1 MIEKLF
7 SDPNAQHL
15 ASVFLL
21 VMLVFALL
29 SFVVSELTR
38 NYSQVDKLWS
48 LMPIIYSAIAA
59 SHEPSPRV
67 IIMLLMTIVWGIRL
81 SYNFSRKGGYN
92 IIPWRGEED
101 FRWKIM
107 SEVPAL
113 KGRIRFGIFNLV
125 FISFYQH
132 FLILLFCTPVLIAV
146 EKGATPLNFIDIIA
160 VVLMAA
166 SIFLETVADNQLYR
180 FHLIKKQVN
189 HEEGKYSQSLKSGF
203 LREGL
208 WKKIR
213 HPNYLGEQG
222 AWISFYIFSI
232 AASGEIIK
240 WSIAGSVLLVLLF
253 VGSSSLTE
261 KISSNKYTDY
271 IKYMETAG
279 RYFPKFFRNC
289 L

>member
-1 MIEKLF
+1 VIEKLF